1 MLEVSSNRL
10 RWGLLFAV
18 AALAVAMALPA
29 VGGASMPG
37 ANGRIAFEKFTEGP
51 DGGGEVNIW
60 SINPDGSGAVQ
71 LTRGEDASGAA
82 YSPDGSRLAFMRY
95 DEILVAAA
103 DGSGARPIYVGSTKN
118 STSERWVA
126 NYKDPETGTV
136 YPWVKIN
143 EQREERDTRSEP
155 NFSPDGTALAVVHYS
170 ATRTTEFVC
179 SVNADKDPTCNG
191 AYNGFLTD
199 CLDCG
204 SSIEAI
210 DANTGALL
218 ATFAP
223 KTAGVY
229 LGDPSYSRSGAVAYS
244 REPEG
249 SSESQVLSVAS
260 PGATPTTLASGEE
273 VSHPDFSPDGTR
285 IAFTS
290 GRHGIGIVSAAGGT
304 PTVIEV
310 PPPTPTSTIWVTRS
324 PVWSPDGTLIAFGNI
339 GAPGGGGLERLSEG
353 GIFLMRPD
361 GSGQR
366 LIQGEATRPS
376 GWQPLALPPA
386 PAPVPVA
393 AAVRVRAV
401 KGKKKVRLSNKG
413 LAVVGRVVCGSAA
426 CSLKATEAKLKVG
439 KKRFGVKAI
448 VPKSLPP
455 GATVKLQVKVKG
467 KAMLALKE
475 RHGGK
480 LKLSVSV
487 SDGSGKVTLPFAPKL
502 LPPKKSQKP
511 APKR

>member
-10 RWGLLFAV
+10 RWGLLLAV
-18 AALAVAMALPA
+18 AAVATAMVLPA
-29 VGGASMPG
+29 VGGATMPG
-37 ANGRIAFEKFTEGP
+37 ANGRIAFEKFAEGP
-51 DGGGEVNIW
+51 GGVGEVNIW
-60 SINPDGSGAVQ
+60 SVNPDGSGAVQ
-71 LTRGEDASGAA
+71 LTQGDDASEAT

-95 DEILVAAA
+95 DEIFVAAA
-103 DGSGARPIYVGSTKN
+103 DGSGARPIYVGSTKQ
-118 STSERWVA
+118 SSAERWVA
-126 NYKDPETGTV
+126 NYEDPETGTV

-143 EQREERDTRSEP
+143 EQREDRDTRSEP

-170 ATRTTEFVC
+170 ATRITEFVC
-179 SVNADKDPTCNG
+179 SVNANNSPTCNG
-191 AYNGFLTD
+191 AYEDFLTD
-199 CLDCG
+199 CVDCG

-210 DANTGALL
+210 DASTGALL

-229 LGDPSYSRSGAVAYS
+229 LGDPSYSRGGAVAYV
-244 REPEG
+244 REPEE
-249 SSESQVLSVAS
+249 SAESQILTVAS
-260 PGATPTTLASGEE
+260 PGAAPTTLAGGEE

-285 IAFTS
+285 LVFTS

-310 PPPTPTSTIWVTRS
+310 PPPTPTSTIWFTRS

-361 GSGQR
+361 GSGQT

-376 GWQPLALPPA
+376 GWQPLAIPPA
-386 PAPVPVA
+386 PAPA
-393 AAVRVRAV
+393 AAVRARAV

-413 LAVVGRVVCGSAA
+413 VAVIGKVVCGSAA
-426 CSLKATEAKLKVG
+426 CSLKATVAKLKVG
-439 KKRFGVKAI
+439 KKRYGVKA
-448 VPKSLPP
+448 VPPKSLLP
-455 GATVKLQVKVKG
+455 GATAKLKVKVKG
-467 KAMLALKE
+467 KAMAALKA

-480 LKLSVSV
+480 LKLSVAV
-487 SDGSGKVTLPFAPKL
+487 SDSSGKVTLPFAPKL
-502 LPPKKSQKP
+502 LPPKKP
-511 APKR
+511 AAKR